1 MPPFR
6 HLPVMVEETTTLL
19 APERGGLF
27 VDCTVGLGGHAEALL
42 QRGPYA
48 RLVGVDRDAEA
59 LRIAADRLRPFGER
73 VRLLRGR
80 FSVVA
85 ALLRDEMGGEE
96 VDGGFLADL
105 GVSSL
110 QLDAAERGFSLQRE
124 GPLDMRMGGG
134 EGTGGQSNGAV
145 AGSDTTA
152 YGEDIDH
159 GTAEGIGTGGG
170 EVPSI
175 SAFDLVNE
183 APEEQLQQ
191 IFSEYGEER
200 MARRIAQTIAR
211 SREEQPVRTT
221 HELRELVYRAKGGRR
236 KEGRIDSAT
245 RVFQALRIAVNEELQ
260 ELEKLLGEAVR
271 LLRPNGRLVVISYHS
286 GEDRLVKHRLRGWA
300 EPPRDPLTGQKKQ
313 EERLVE
319 LLTKKALVPREE
331 EIAQNPRARSAR
343 LRAAR
348 RIG

>member
-6 HLPVMVEETTTLL
+6 HLPVMVEEVATLL

-42 QRGPYA
+42 QRGRDA
-48 RLVGVDRDAEA
+48 RLLGLDRDPEA
-59 LRIAADRLRPFGER
+59 LRVASERLSPFGER
-73 VRLLRGR
+73 VRLVRAR
-80 FSVVA
+80 FSELESV
-85 ALLRDEMGGEE
+85 LEGEE
-96 VDGGFLADL
+96 VDGGLLADL

-110 QLDAAERGFSLQRE
+110 QLDSAERGFSLQRE

-134 EGTGGQSNGAV
+134 EGVSA
-145 AGSDTTA
+145 
-152 YGEDIDH
+152 
-159 GTAEGIGTGGG
+159 TGGG
-170 EVPSI
+170 EVGS

-183 APEEQLQQ
+183 APEEELQQ
-191 IFSEYGEER
+191 ILSEYGEER
-200 MARRIAQTIAR
+200 MARRIAQAIAAAR
-211 SREEQPVRTT
+211 VEQPVRTT
-221 HELRELVYRAKGGRR
+221 RELRELVYRAKGGRR

-245 RVFQALRIAVNEELQ
+245 RVFQALRIAVNEEMQ
-260 ELEKLLGEAVR
+260 ELEKLLGQAVR

-286 GEDRLVKHRLRGWA
+286 GEDRLVKHRLKLWA
-300 EPPRDPLTGQKKQ
+300 DPPRDRTTGRQRE

-348 RIG
+348 RLG